1 MAEAR
6 SVLISAITHLHH
18 SNNEPLIISQIRN
31 RFLSD
36 VLETLLKLNILTE
49 SHMSDAT
56 KTALNRHLKLEVRH
70 VFGLLKAIS
79 FRMKGGDVDGRV
91 PDGWTTTMS
100 ESLAEETRAKLRT
113 ESGDGIVD
121 TLLHLINNVAASEIV
136 PAWLMPGESLLFAI
150 RQIEGPEWN
159 GIPAELKM
167 ENIGHVLQIAESLPK
182 T

>member
-1 MAEAR
+1 M
-6 SVLISAITHLHH
+6 
-18 SNNEPLIISQIRN
+18 
-31 RFLSD
+31 
-36 VLETLLKLNILTE
+36 KLNILTE

-79 FRMKGGDVDGRV
+79 FRMKGSDVDGRV

-100 ESLAEETRAKLRT
+100 ESWAEETRAKLLT
-113 ESGDGIVD
+113 EPGDGIVD

-136 PAWLMPGESLLFAI
+136 PVELMPSESLLFAI
-150 RQIEGPEWN
+150 RQIKDPEWN

-167 ENIGHVLQIAESLPK
+167 ENIGHALQIAESLPK